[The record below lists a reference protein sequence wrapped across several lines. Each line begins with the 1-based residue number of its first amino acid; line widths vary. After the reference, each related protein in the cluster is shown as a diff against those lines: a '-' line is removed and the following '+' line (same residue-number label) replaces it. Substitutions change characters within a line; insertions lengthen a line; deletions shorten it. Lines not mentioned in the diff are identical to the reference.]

1 MKLGTILVH
10 LDPSQRCAV
19 RVELAAALAKKHGS
33 HLIGLIPTGLYDS
46 SIPADA
52 LAPGGPGFMAAS
64 AEYLRKRA
72 EAMADAFRRMMQAS
86 GTASFDIRATDA
98 PSVDAVV
105 RHGRTS
111 DLVVLGQSG
120 GDDTEGMTARNL
132 PEQATIHT
140 GRPVLIVPRSW
151 LLQPVGGRILVAW
164 DGSRESAVAL
174 QASLPLLADAAAVSL
189 VSLREEGEAA
199 DAGALQISPALAWLN
214 RHGIRAEAEQH
225 TTATGTAEAL
235 RFHAARMSAD
245 LLVMG
250 GYGHPRLRE
259 LMLGGVTRD
268 MLARMNLPV
277 LMAH

>member
-1 MKLGTILVH
+1 
-10 LDPSQRCAV
+10 
-19 RVELAAALAKKHGS
+19 
-33 HLIGLIPTGLYDS
+33 
-46 SIPADA
+46 
-52 LAPGGPGFMAAS
+52 
-64 AEYLRKRA
+64 
-72 EAMADAFRRMMQAS
+72 
-86 GTASFDIRATDA
+86 
-98 PSVDAVV
+98 
-105 RHGRTS
+105 
-111 DLVVLGQSG
+111 
-120 GDDTEGMTARNL
+120 
-132 PEQATIHT
+132 
-140 GRPVLIVPRSW
+140 VLIVPRSW

-174 QASLPLLADAAAVSL
+174 QASLPLLAGAAAVTL
-189 VSLREEGEAA
+189 VSLREEREAA

-235 RFHAARMSAD
+235 LFHAARMSAD

-250 GYGHPRLRE
+250 AYGHPRLRE